1 MKITS
6 KITVLFCLILW
17 ASACSTSKSTTKSE
31 FIEGTVTIKLKD
43 SHPIDFKVNED
54 KSIDLKELPFL
65 NELIKPYGVCGA
77 ARPFELF
84 DDPKLLRTITISFS
98 KIKKTD
104 EFIEALKKISVIEYV
119 EKIPVKQKTVS
130 EK

>member
-119 EKIPVKQKTVS
+119 EKIPVKQKTAS
-130 EK
+130 KK

>member
-1 MKITS
+1 MNITS
-6 KITVLFCLILW
+6 KITVLFCLILF
-17 ASACSTSKSTTKSE
+17 ANACSTSKSTTQSQ

-43 SHPIDFKVNED
+43 SHPADFKVNED

-119 EKIPVKQKTVS
+119 EKIPVKQKTAS
-130 EK
+130 KK

>member
-1 MKITS
+1 MNITS
-6 KITVLFCLILW
+6 KITVLFCLILF
-17 ASACSTSKSTTKSE
+17 ANACSTSKSTTQPQ

-43 SHPIDFKVNED
+43 SHPADFKVNED

-65 NELIKPYGVCGA
+65 NELIKPYGVCAA

-84 DDPKLLRTITISFS
+84 DDPKLLRTIRISFS

-104 EFIEALKKISVIEYV
+104 EFIEALTKISVIEYV
-119 EKIPVKQKTVS
+119 EKIPVKQKTTS
-130 EK
+130 KK